1 MIHFLKYNLIGV
13 VNTLIS
19 LLVVWVLYQC
29 FHLNLVL
36 ANFLG
41 FVAGAINSYCW
52 NRLWNF
58 KSENKKR
65 TETLRFISVFL
76 FAYLLNLL
84 VLKGCDIYLS
94 DNLAN
99 LIPLRISG
107 WISPGYIANILANIV
122 YVLVSYSL
130 FRFWV
135 FAPEK
140 ITNHDF

>member
-1 MIHFLKYNLIGV
+1 M
-13 VNTLIS
+13 
-19 LLVVWVLYQC
+19 
-29 FHLNLVL
+29 
-36 ANFLG
+36 
-41 FVAGAINSYCW
+41 
-52 NRLWNF
+52 
-58 KSENKKR
+58 
-65 TETLRFISVFL
+65 
-76 FAYLLNLL
+76 
-84 VLKGCDIYLS
+84 LKGCDIYLS
-94 DNLAN
+94 DDLAN